1 MPRPYALFQ
10 ASPINAA
17 DKNGSDRSFGNCPRR
32 LFLQGLFE
40 DAQTKAFED
49 SIKKNYTGKS
59 NGDGYC
65 SATACGFRPSSHFKV
80 VIPTIT
86 IKNDTP
92 GGF

>member
-1 MPRPYALFQ
+1 MGLSVGFLAHLCVLHHAVRPTSRVYTLL
-10 ASPINAA
+10 
-17 DKNGSDRSFGNCPRR
+17 CE
-32 LFLQGLFE
+32 QGLFE

-65 SATACGFRPSSHFKV
+65 SATACGFRPSSNFKV
-80 VIPTIT
+80 VIPKIT